1 MVFSSCDFPI
11 LFAPPGPFY
20 VVAILFGAILIG
32 KIPIL
37 IDKIP
42 ILIGK
47 IPILIDKISILIG
60 KITVLIGKI
69 QILIGKIQILIGTIP
84 ILIGTF
90 PILFG
95 VILLG
100 NQTQSSVYRIFR
112 KSWPNFTAFWCII
125 FSFFFLYYMFYIKPL
140 DLHCFYENHTIDIQ
154 NQNRKVW
161 IFLCAHCLHQILLIY
176 HFYQIY
182 SNIFTI
188 STKWGS

>member
-11 LFAPPGPFY
+11 LFAPPRPFY

-47 IPILIDKISILIG
+47 IP
-60 KITVLIGKI
+60 VLIGKI

-84 ILIGTF
+84 ILIGKF

-112 KSWPNFTAFWCII
+112 KS
-125 FSFFFLYYMFYIKPL
+125 
-140 DLHCFYENHTIDIQ
+140 
-154 NQNRKVW
+154 
-161 IFLCAHCLHQILLIY
+161 
-176 HFYQIY
+176 
-182 SNIFTI
+182 
-188 STKWGS
+188 